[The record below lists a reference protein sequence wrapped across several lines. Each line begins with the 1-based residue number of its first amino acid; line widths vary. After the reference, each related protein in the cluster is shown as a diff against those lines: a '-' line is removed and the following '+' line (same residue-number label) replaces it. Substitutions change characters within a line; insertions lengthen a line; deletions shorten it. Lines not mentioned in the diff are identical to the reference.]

1 MAGKTGVKSPANEE
15 KLESLKEQLQEVLN
29 KREELSSEMNRLTT
43 IALKLQGAVEVLD
56 GMQEESK
63 TKEEK

>member
-56 GMQEESK
+56 GMQVESK